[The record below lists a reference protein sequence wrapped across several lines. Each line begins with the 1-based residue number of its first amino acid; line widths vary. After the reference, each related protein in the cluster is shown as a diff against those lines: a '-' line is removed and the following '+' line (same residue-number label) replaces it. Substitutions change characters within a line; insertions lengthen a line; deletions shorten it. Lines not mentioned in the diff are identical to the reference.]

1 MSGKVWIKALAS
13 GRFTR
18 LRGSFISAPQP
29 RGAGWGP
36 ETKVIQLWKARGDF
50 SARQEQKASLGTRQ
64 PGKKSR
70 GESGDDLIS
79 QAMQCNA
86 MLLVV
91 KCEGKGLRSAT
102 LSSIPCH
109 PVPFSGPTSTFSGPT
124 YRNQQCDTI
133 SFLHPKICHMYVGSF
148 WHFVIC
154 FIHVFLF
161 LCICILVFAR
171 LTHGNIIFDTLEQSP
186 FQKYA
191 TCWVFLALS
200 HMLYLCICVFCIC
213 LVFASPYDRRHR
225 PLSIN
230 I

>member
-1 MSGKVWIKALAS
+1 M
-13 GRFTR
+13 
-18 LRGSFISAPQP
+18 
-29 RGAGWGP
+29 
-36 ETKVIQLWKARGDF
+36 IQLWKARGDS
-50 SARQEQKASLGTRQ
+50 SARHEQKASLGTRQ

-133 SFLHPKICHMYVGSF
+133 SFLHPKICHMLGLSGTSSYDLFMYFCFCV
-148 WHFVIC
+148 FV
-154 FIHVFLF
+154 F
-161 LCICILVFAR
+161 CIFVFAR
-171 LTHGNIIFDTLEQSP
+171 LTHGNIIFDIIEQSS
-186 FQKYA
+186 FQKY
-191 TCWVFLALS
+191 C
-200 HMLYLCICVFCIC
+200 
-213 LVFASPYDRRHR
+213 
-225 PLSIN
+225 
-230 I
+230 

>member
-1 MSGKVWIKALAS
+1 M
-13 GRFTR
+13 
-18 LRGSFISAPQP
+18 
-29 RGAGWGP
+29 
-36 ETKVIQLWKARGDF
+36 IQLWKARGDF

-86 MLLVV
+86 MVLVV

-133 SFLHPKICHMYVGSF
+133 SFLHPKICHMLGLSGTSSYDLFMYFCFCV
-148 WHFVIC
+148 FV
-154 FIHVFLF
+154 F
-161 LCICILVFAR
+161 CIFVFAR
-171 LTHGNIIFDTLEQSP
+171 LTHGNIIFDIIEQSS

-191 TCWVFLALS
+191 TCWVFLALR
-200 HMLYLCICVFCIC
+200 HMLHLCICVCVFCIC
-213 LVFASPYDRRHR
+213 VFDTWEY
-225 PLSIN
+225 N
-230 I
+230 F